1 MNTGN
6 VRRLPPR
13 RRSPLAAGL
22 LLGAGLGLLGGGGS
36 AGAESF
42 TLGDGWEGRVGL
54 DLSVGAAMRT
64 QSPDKNLIARG
75 NGGVADGTTTDDGD
89 RNYKR
94 GDFYSALGKAVGEFE
109 LKKDGYGVFF
119 RGKAWYDAVGD
130 RGDVLTGHS
139 ANGYRRNA
147 SLDDSDFYDLSK
159 FKGVELL
166 DAYAFANVNVTD
178 SNAIS
183 IKAGNH
189 VVNWGEGLFVPG
201 VSQYNI
207 VDGAAARRPG
217 AQVKEILLPVPQVS
231 FNAGLAEGL
240 SLEGFYQLAW
250 KHSVFEGCGTFW
262 GPTDVL
268 NCSSGAVAQA
278 PAPYGDEA
286 GFTGIR
292 QLGGLNAQLGNAG
305 TIKPRNSGQFGLAA
319 RYFASDLGADFGLY
333 YAQYHARMPIYSLK
347 KSPTSVAR
355 SLYSLPGRYAQYFH
369 DYSAE
374 DIKVYGVSASAV
386 IGGWSVGGEISH
398 SRDVP
403 VQLNTTDMNAG
414 LSGAGPLASR
424 YSSLAVGSVARGYD
438 LKNKTQFQIST
449 IKSFPNVMGAESL
462 SLVGEAAFQHWDGIG
477 DSETSVRYGRSPL
490 YGRAATATSA
500 CATTATNYC
509 DSKGY
514 ATSNSWGLRARVGL
528 NYADVFA
535 GVNLS
540 PYMSV
545 AWDVSGYSPDG
556 TFIQDRVNVGLG
568 VRADL
573 LQKYYADLTFST
585 YNHKAKYDPQRDRD
599 FVALVIGA
607 TF

>member
-1 MNTGN
+1 MKTGN
-6 VRRLPPR
+6 VRRRPPS

-22 LLGAGLGLLGGGGS
+22 LLGAGLGLLGGGGH
-36 AGAESF
+36 ARAESF

-54 DLSVGAAMRT
+54 DLSMGAAMRT
-64 QSPDKNLIARG
+64 RSPDKNLIARG

-109 LKKDGYGVFF
+109 LKKDGYGVFL
-119 RGKAWYDAVGD
+119 RGKAWYDAVGE

-262 GPTDVL
+262 GPSDVL
-268 NCSSGAVAQA
+268 NCSNGVVAQT
-278 PAPYGDEA
+278 PAPYSDEA

-292 QLGGLNAQLGNAG
+292 QLGGLTAQLGNAG

-347 KSPTSVAR
+347 KTATPR
-355 SLYSLPGRYAQYFH
+355 SIYGLAGRHTQYFH

-374 DIKVYGVSASAV
+374 DIKVYGLSASTV

-403 VQLNTTDMNAG
+403 VQLNTSDMNAG
-414 LSGAGPLASR
+414 LTGAGPLASR
-424 YSSLAVGSVARGYD
+424 YRGLAAGAVARGYD

-462 SLVGEAAFQHWDGIG
+462 SLVGEAAFQHWSGIG

-545 AWDVSGYSPDG
+545 AWDVTGYSPDG

>member
-1 MNTGN
+1 MKTGI
-6 VRRLPPR
+6 VRRR
-13 RRSPLAAGL
+13 WRGRRSPLAAGL
-22 LLGAGLGLLGGGGS
+22 LLGAGLGLMA
-36 AGAESF
+36 AGEARAETF

-54 DLSVGAAMRT
+54 DVSVGAAMRAR
-64 QSPDKNLIARG
+64 SADKNLIARG

-109 LKKDGYGVFF
+109 LKKDGYGVFL
-119 RGKAWYDAVGD
+119 RGKAWYDAAAE
-130 RGDVLTGHS
+130 RGSVATGHS
-139 ANGYRRNA
+139 ANGYRRNS
-147 SLDDSDFYDLSK
+147 SLDDSDFYNLSK

-178 SNAIS
+178 SNAVS
-183 IKAGNH
+183 FKAGNH

-217 AQVKEILLPVPQVS
+217 AQVKEILLPIPQVS

-262 GPTDVL
+262 GPSDVL
-268 NCSSGAVAQA
+268 NCSTGAVAQT

-286 GFTGIR
+286 GFNGIR
-292 QLGGLNAQLGNAG
+292 QLGGLTAQLGNAG

-347 KSPTSVAR
+347 KTATPR
-355 SLYSLPGRYAQYFH
+355 SIYGLAGRHTQYFH
-369 DYSAE
+369 DFSAE
-374 DIKVYGVSASAV
+374 DIKVYGVSASTV
-386 IGGWSVGGEISH
+386 IGGWSVGGEVSH

-403 VQLNTTDMNAG
+403 VQLNTSDMNAG
-414 LSGAGPLASR
+414 LTGAGPLASR
-424 YSSLAVGSVARGYD
+424 YRGLAAGAVARGYD

-449 IKSFPNVMGAESL
+449 IKSFPNVLGAESL
-462 SLVGEAAFQHWDGIG
+462 SLVGEAAFQHWSGIG
-477 DSETSVRYGRSPL
+477 DSNTSVRYGRSPL

-500 CATTATNYC
+500 CATTATEYC

-585 YNHKAKYDPQRDRD
+585 YNHNAKYDAQRDRD
-599 FVALVIGA
+599 FIALVVGA